1 MAASIT
7 KASKIPPSIYFG
19 GCCFGGAFYVGVHE
33 AMVKKWGKDFH
44 EHIVISGG
52 SAGTIFAVGLALGKS
67 PEFMAKL
74 YKDVAEQAK
83 IYGPIYYASVYMTK
97 GLEEMLADDPLAYK
111 KLEGKCCFGTTS
123 FFSKHRWH
131 LSWESNEDLLD
142 CIQGSYH
149 IPFYC
154 QRIKTLKGIEVVDGA
169 YGFAGIDLPHGDET
183 LYVGIDPHAEI
194 TRIFTYKEMFFPALG
209 EDYLEM
215 VKTGYNSMMQWDG
228 KFKMKVGHR
237 RPNYEALYVLWLL
250 KVLEILIFEGF
261 VFTKFVLF
269 FIIALLK
276 SPFIGV

>member
-1 MAASIT
+1 M
-7 KASKIPPSIYFG
+7 
-19 GCCFGGAFYVGVHE
+19 
-33 AMVKKWGKDFH
+33 
-44 EHIVISGG
+44 
-52 SAGTIFAVGLALGKS
+52 
-67 PEFMAKL
+67 
-74 YKDVAEQAK
+74 
-83 IYGPIYYASVYMTK
+83 
-97 GLEEMLADDPLAYK
+97 
-111 KLEGKCCFGTTS
+111 
-123 FFSKHRWH
+123 
-131 LSWESNEDLLD
+131 
-142 CIQGSYH
+142 
-149 IPFYC
+149 
-154 QRIKTLKGIEVVDGA
+154 
-169 YGFAGIDLPHGDET
+169 PHGDET

-194 TRIFTYKEMFFPALG
+194 TRIFTYKEMVRSKSILIIIGCFVWPSPLFSVTQFHFFIMIQFFPALG